1 MVLAVACGGFDFLPV
16 SIYAQIHHQSFLQ
29 NFSAPHL
36 VLIRQLAPY
45 NMASQFKPNLPTKL
59 PPFDPHCRSD
69 DLHVSR
75 VSSHEDTRRVYLEA
89 VKGGH
94 ESIAPPP
101 LISRSNFV
109 PLSLLKLLMRK
120 KKNSALGVK
129 FISKKNDEI
138 TDMEGAMHTFVTPV
152 VPRCEMIGDYRYQP
166 SLGGHGTDKF
176 GEQTRAMFESEGKC
190 HIARSVVLSASIQM
204 DFENSIVMLKVCKL
218 GSRQVVGLDILPKN
232 EWAVLDTKSKQNDQL
247 RHDYDEVLRCHM
259 VYHLTKAH
267 KLPSRK
273 EIEDFMDVEST
284 ITFLE
289 LLVTTA
295 GDITERVVG
304 KFTELG
310 NHQIVSLELLF
321 NTALHQARNEFAAL
335 EALCP
340 QGYVYT
346 YDPASIFAREIGA
359 GILNRLFLAAL
370 KHLSNHHE
378 FENMRVFGF
387 NDYADRNILNLLRQA
402 LAKQQHVKVTSKQD
416 LFNGPGGR
424 AGLYDVSHIKEAE
437 GAMLVVHN
445 NSDGFGQNIETEGMF
460 GSLDGAIGSSS
471 SAAASLERKRK
482 DLLDFIW

>member
-1 MVLAVACGGFDFLPV
+1 
-16 SIYAQIHHQSFLQ
+16 
-29 NFSAPHL
+29 
-36 VLIRQLAPY
+36 
-45 NMASQFKPNLPTKL
+45 MASQLKSNLPTKL
-59 PPFDPHCRSD
+59 PSLDPHCRSD
-69 DLHVSR
+69 ELHVSR
-75 VSSHEDTRRVYLEA
+75 IPSYEDIRTYYLGY
-89 VKGGH
+89 VKADH
-94 ESIAPPP
+94 ESITPPP

-109 PLSLLKLLMRK
+109 PLSLLELLMRK

-152 VPRCEMIGDYRYQP
+152 VPRCEMIGDYRYDP
-166 SLGGHGTDKF
+166 SFGGHGIDKF
-176 GEQTRAMFESEGKC
+176 GEQSMPFFDSKGKG

-204 DFENSIVMLKVCKL
+204 DFENSKVMLTVCKL
-218 GSRQVVGLDILPKN
+218 GTRQVVGFDLLSKD
-232 EWAVLDTKSKQNDQL
+232 EWDVLDTKSKQNEQL
-247 RHDYDEVLRCHM
+247 RHDYDEALHCHM
-259 VYHLTKAH
+259 VFHLTKAH

-273 EIEDFMDVEST
+273 EIEDAMDFEST

-289 LLVTTA
+289 SLVITA

-304 KFTELG
+304 KFTKL
-310 NHQIVSLELLF
+310 NNDQIVSLELLF
-321 NTALHQARNEFAAL
+321 NTSLHQARNEFAAL
-335 EALCP
+335 EVLCP

-359 GILNRLFLAAL
+359 RILNRLLLASL
-370 KHLSNHHE
+370 KHLSDHHK

-387 NDYADRNILNLLRQA
+387 NDYADKNILNLLRQA
-402 LAKQQHVKVTSKQD
+402 LSKQQHVKVTSKQD

-471 SAAASLERKRK
+471 SAAGSLERKRK